1 MTASISVRNIRFSPV
16 DSANSSSLES
26 AKTYMQNPKNLS
38 SYHHGNLKAALVD
51 AYLELLSQSPA
62 EKLSL
67 RKLASHVGVAPTA
80 VYNHFADKD
89 ALTTAVKARLLHHFA
104 DYLDSHCDPDESP
117 ETNLSRLSK
126 AYFRYSIEHQ
136 QFFQIIFQQPKCI
149 ENVTD
154 ELIAAGMRAEEQL
167 RKTVVAL
174 LEHHGIP
181 ISQYNEGLGAF
192 ACWSLAHGVTTL
204 ATIHVN
210 RAACG
215 FNRWPPQFML
225 DSEAAVN
232 QAFDDLTRVLVAG
245 VLAAARSEIA
255 N

>member
-1 MTASISVRNIRFSPV
+1 M
-16 DSANSSSLES
+16 
-26 AKTYMQNPKNLS
+26 NPHDKGTS
-38 SYHHGNLKAALVD
+38 HYHHGNLKSALID
-51 AYLELLSQSPA
+51 AYLELLEEPIAS

-67 RKLASHVGVAPTA
+67 RKLANHVGVAPTA

-104 DYLDSHCDPDESP
+104 DYLDSHCSEEATP
-117 ETNLSRLSK
+117 EANLCSLGK
-126 AYFRYSIEHQ
+126 AYFRYSIDYE
-136 QFFQIIFQQPKCI
+136 QFFRIIFQQPKII
-149 ENVTD
+149 ENVTE

-181 ISQYNEGLGAF
+181 ISQYNEGVGAF
-192 ACWSLAHGVTTL
+192 ACWSLAHGVTSL
-204 ATIHVN
+204 ATIQIN

-215 FNRWPPQFML
+215 FERWPPQFML

-232 QAFDDLTRVLVAG
+232 QAFEDLNRILVAG
-245 VLAAARSEIA
+245 ILAAAQR
-255 N
+255 

>member
-136 QFFQIIFQQPKCI
+136 QFFQIIFQQPKVI

>member
-1 MTASISVRNIRFSPV
+1 MQSVKPYIQKQDLN
-16 DSANSSSLES
+16 AKESS
-26 AKTYMQNPKNLS
+26 KTYMQNPKNLS

-51 AYLELLSQSPA
+51 AYLELLGQHTPA

-136 QFFQIIFQQPKCI
+136 QFFQIIFQQPKVI

-215 FNRWPPQFML
+215 FDRWPPQFML

-255 N
+255 S